1 MKYFLWL
8 IRIVVGVLF
17 IFSGLVK
24 ANDPMGLVYKMIE
37 FFEALHMEF
46 LANYAF
52 YFSIIMIAFEIIC
65 GFAVLLGSSFRMF
78 SILLVLLNLLFLF
91 ITAFALF
98 SGKVKECGCFGAC
111 IKISND
117 ATFYK
122 DIALTVLAI
131 VLYIYRRRVTPVF
144 SKYIMSATMIT
155 VTFLAFGV
163 QWWALEH
170 LPFNDCLAYKP
181 GNNLWEK
188 MQMPKG
194 PGIVNDS
201 FVTVMTYE
209 KEGVKKEFTTQNY
222 PWQDSTWKFVT
233 SESKL
238 VRQGNAEP
246 EIKDF
251 TFTDTGRGDHTQEV
265 LTATG
270 YTFLWFVK
278 DPDHARKDNFN
289 KLKDIIAAAKK
300 LNIHFYILS
309 SGTPKQNADLVK
321 NWQLE
326 DVTVYALDGTVSK
339 TAMRTNPGLMLIKDS
354 VVQHKWSFRDY
365 PENISMNN
373 GQLSY
378 Q

>member
-24 ANDPMGLVYKMIE
+24 ANDPMGLVYKMQE
-37 FFEALHMEF
+37 FFEVLHMDF
-46 LANYAF
+46 FSNYAF
-52 YFSIIMIAFEIIC
+52 FFSILMIAFEIIC

-78 SILLVLLNLLFLF
+78 SILLLLLNILFLF
-91 ITAFALF
+91 LTAFALF

-122 DIALTVLAI
+122 DIVLTVLAFI
-131 VLYIYRRRVTPVF
+131 LFIYRKRVTPLF

-155 VTFLAFGV
+155 VTFFAFGV

-170 LPFNDCLAYKP
+170 LPYVDCLAYKP

-188 MQMPKG
+188 MQLPKG
-194 PGIVNDS
+194 ATPAEYETI
-201 FVTVMTYE
+201 MIYE
-209 KEGVKKEFTTQNY
+209 KDGVKKEFTMKNY
-222 PWQDSTWKFVT
+222 PWEDTTWVFVDRKD
-233 SESKL
+233 KL
-238 VRQGNAEP
+238 IKEGTGEP

-251 TFTDTGRGDHTQEV
+251 VITDADGANQTQAI
-265 LTATG
+265 LTAPG

-278 DPDHARKDNFN
+278 DPSKVRDDNMD
-289 KLKDIIAAAKK
+289 KLKNIYAECKK
-300 LNIHFYILS
+300 LNIPFYVLC
-309 SGTPKQNADLVK
+309 SGTKDDIAAFK
-321 NWQLE
+321 NKWQLG
-326 DVTVYALDGTVSK
+326 DMPFYTLDGTVSK
-339 TAMRTNPGLMLIKDS
+339 TAMRTNPGLMLMKDS
-354 VVQHKWSFRDY
+354 LVQHKWSFRDY
-365 PENISMNN
+365 PKNISLNN
-373 GQLSY
+373 GQLTY